1 MNAAARPIA
10 REPMAQPTFK
20 MSGRP
25 QQVQLASQSASNQMA
40 SMRPQRISMP
50 PASGIRVIQPMAST
64 GAQRM
69 TSIAKGPLVPQ
80 LMVPQL
86 AVPSGSSGSTPN
98 VMHAPRGYVPRSYVA
113 AAPQTSLPMS
123 SQLPFQAK
131 AQFVPAVK
139 SSTLAEM
146 KPAPKREG
154 SPQSSVE
161 TVETVATEKEMVA
174 EKQIGTAHAGVG
186 LAQPAASMQ
195 RSPDDSVLSAPST
208 ISPDEGVVASLA
220 SKEDEK
226 GDCACCESKGA
237 PVAETQVASEK
248 EVKTLDA
255 GAAKTAAVEVDAAS
269 LAVQPKQQTGCF
281 DAILAILPCG
291 RGQ

>member
-1 MNAAARPIA
+1 
-10 REPMAQPTFK
+10 MAQPTFK

-174 EKQIGTAHAGVG
+174 EKQIDT
-186 LAQPAASMQ
+186 AQPAASMQ

-237 PVAETQVASEK
+237 PVAETQVAAEE